1 MNKDLTNNLKKKLEE
16 EKSNL
21 EKGLEKFAKKD
32 ERLKDDWDTNFPNWG
47 AEAGGSNSL
56 EKAADEVEEYV
67 TLLPIEHSLELKL
80 RDVNSA
86 LVKMEKGKYG
96 ICEKCKKDISE
107 ERLRVNP
114 AARLC
119 IKCEGK

>member
-1 MNKDLTNNLKKKLEE
+1 MNKDLTDNLKRKLEE
-16 EKSNL
+16 EKANL

-32 ERLKDDWDTNFPNWG
+32 ENLKDDWDTKFPSWG
-47 AEAGGSNSL
+47 TESGSSNL
-56 EKAADEVEEYV
+56 EKAADEVEEYI

-86 LVKMEKGKYG
+86 LEKIKKEEYG
-96 ICEKCKKDISE
+96 ICEKCKKEISE
-107 ERLRVNP
+107 NRLTVNP
-114 AARLC
+114 AAKLC